1 MINIK
6 KNHEI
11 LIASD
16 HAGFELK
23 NQIINYYKN
32 NLNFKD
38 LGTDNNI
45 NSCDY
50 PVIAEKLSILIQEKK
65 YEFGMLICGSG
76 IGMSIV
82 ANKFKN
88 IRAALCYEPEL
99 SRLSRAHN
107 NSNILCLGSRFTEFE
122 KTIKIID
129 NFINTEF
136 ESGRHETRVNQI
148 LELENKY

>member
-32 NLNFKD
+32 NLSFKD
-38 LGTDNNI
+38 LGTDNT

-65 YEFGMLICGSG
+65 YEFG
-76 IGMSIV
+76 
-82 ANKFKN
+82 
-88 IRAALCYEPEL
+88 
-99 SRLSRAHN
+99 
-107 NSNILCLGSRFTEFE
+107 
-122 KTIKIID
+122 
-129 NFINTEF
+129 
-136 ESGRHETRVNQI
+136 
-148 LELENKY
+148 